1 MLNYLKKILG
11 IDKLEY
17 KIRLLERK
25 NYWREKY
32 KHVISE
38 RKSTTNILQNYR
50 YQAPIY
56 VHTYVLEVFQNV
68 QHPKY

>member
-1 MLNYLKKILG
+1 MLSFIKKILG

-32 KHVISE
+32 K
-38 RKSTTNILQNYR
+38 
-50 YQAPIY
+50 
-56 VHTYVLEVFQNV
+56 
-68 QHPKY
+68 

>member
-1 MLNYLKKILG
+1 MRSKKKMEMLELFKKLLG

-32 KHVISE
+32 KNGLSE
-38 RKSTTNILQNYR
+38 RKHSSDIL
-50 YQAPIY
+50 
-56 VHTYVLEVFQNV
+56 
-68 QHPKY
+68 